1 MGNEYNGGFAA
12 GEKGG
17 VWFGGST
24 GRDASLN
31 ALAGGTLPPGFAAG
45 VIGRA
50 IKLGNV
56 TFPSIGAFIKATRTD
71 SDFNIISTPQILTL
85 DNEEASIEV
94 GQTIPFV
101 TSIDQTTTAATDR
114 VQTYEYKDVGVS
126 LKVTPHINQSGSV
139 RLQVEESV
147 KSVIQSTAEVSGGTV
162 LAPTTAFRT
171 AKTNIT
177 IRDGETV
184 VIGGLIE
191 NRISRGKTQT
201 PCLGNM
207 PLAGWLFKT
216 TSDRDEKT
224 NLLVFLTP
232 HIIRNPEQAEKI
244 RSQKQEEMN
253 GAMKK
258 SKAAGRSEKLREMLR
273 K

>member
-1 MGNEYNGGFAA
+1 M
-12 GEKGG
+12 
-17 VWFGGST
+17 
-24 GRDASLN
+24 
-31 ALAGGTLPPGFAAG
+31 
-45 VIGRA
+45 
-50 IKLGNV
+50 
-56 TFPSIGAFIKATRTD
+56 
-71 SDFNIISTPQILTL
+71 
-85 DNEEASIEV
+85 
-94 GQTIPFV
+94 
-101 TSIDQTTTAATDR
+101 
-114 VQTYEYKDVGVS
+114 
-126 LKVTPHINQSGSV
+126 
-139 RLQVEESV
+139 
-147 KSVIQSTAEVSGGTV
+147 
-162 LAPTTAFRT
+162 
-171 AKTNIT
+171 
-177 IRDGETV
+177 
-184 VIGGLIE
+184 E